1 MHQNSPVLFKEQF
14 FLTMGTTSSQDLTL
28 APNLIY
34 LPASFDLVY
43 FGDTDADMI
52 TDKLIGIL
60 SI

>member
-1 MHQNSPVLFKEQF
+1 
-14 FLTMGTTSSQDLTL
+14 MGTTSSQDLTL